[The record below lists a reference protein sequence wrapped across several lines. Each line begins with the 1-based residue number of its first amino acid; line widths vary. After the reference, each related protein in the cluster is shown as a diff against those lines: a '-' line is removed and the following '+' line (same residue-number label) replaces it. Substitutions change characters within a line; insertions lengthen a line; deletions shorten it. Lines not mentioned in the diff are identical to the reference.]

1 MSFGLW
7 CVAPPAVRTI
17 VTLAACFC
25 EARFTLLLC
34 VFAAWTFHPNI
45 LAHNST
51 MLTTPGDKA
60 YNDYRLEDMMKAANL
75 NLLPLRKKNSH
86 RVLPSGLTYL
96 LSCCRKVIETTGSLI
111 ERLLPRHIHA
121 VTARGFELKV
131 ALFVIAA
138 SCNAC

>member
-1 MSFGLW
+1 MYRFDLPKE
-7 CVAPPAVRTI
+7 APIT
-17 VTLAACFC
+17 
-25 EARFTLLLC
+25 
-34 VFAAWTFHPNI
+34 
-45 LAHNST
+45 
-51 MLTTPGDKA
+51 GDKA
-60 YNDYRLEDMMKAANL
+60 YNDYGLEDMMKAANL

-121 VTARGFELKV
+121 VTAPGFELKV